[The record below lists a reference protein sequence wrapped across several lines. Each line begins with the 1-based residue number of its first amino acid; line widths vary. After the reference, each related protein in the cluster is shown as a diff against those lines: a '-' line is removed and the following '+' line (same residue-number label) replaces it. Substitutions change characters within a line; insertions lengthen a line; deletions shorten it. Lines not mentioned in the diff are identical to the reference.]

1 MGRRIAAALLV
12 LSACGPTADPLGG
25 ETPVDVID
33 ATNLGGLM
41 LSVADPEESVTYF
54 RSALAKD
61 PGRTDFK
68 RGLAIS
74 LARTGRSAEAAAAY
88 RTLVADPGATAEDRL
103 GYAETLARNNDWTE
117 VDAQLAGLSTQGGG
131 YRLTLLR
138 AMRADQAQQWDA
150 ADRDYA
156 AARALAAQPAPVLN
170 NWGVSRMSRGDY
182 PGAEQAFSEAIVFDP
197 SLFGAKN
204 NLAIVRGLQG
214 KFTLPVVPLT
224 EEERAIL
231 LHNLALVA
239 LRRNEVALARGL
251 LEEAVA
257 THPRHFEPAVAKL
270 AALSGVVVR

>member
-239 LRRNEVALARGL
+239 LRRNEIALARGL